1 MKKREEQH
9 CAFCGRARSEVGI
22 LVVGPEGANIC
33 DECARICVQMTESQ
47 ASRRNAAASEMTPAQ
62 VASAASKLRVERPE
76 TPEPLVPVA
85 LKKPEEICAVLDDY
99 VIGQA
104 QAKKVLSV
112 AVYNHY
118 KRLNDN
124 IRRGK
129 KSPLRAANGNA
140 NVPAP
145 TVPANASATD
155 AADDG
160 NAAEPL
166 GDVEVEKSNILLLG
180 PTGSGKTLLAKTL
193 ARVLDVPFAIA
204 DATTLTQAGYV
215 GDDVE
220 NILVRLLQA
229 ADGDVSRTEI
239 GIVYVDEI
247 DKIGRKGDSPS
258 LTRDVSGEGVQQALL
273 KILEGTLS
281 NVPPNGGRKHPDA
294 KYVQIDTSN
303 ILFICGGAFVGLDR
317 IIGSRIGNKFLGF
330 DVSGKTGATLTAE
343 EIMAELQ
350 PEDLFKFGMIPEFV
364 GRLPIVSALSP
375 LGEEDLKHILT
386 QPKNA
391 IVKQFRKLF
400 EMEGVDLVFEDG
412 AIDAVAEKAIAL
424 GTGARGLRS
433 IMEKMMLDTMFE
445 LPSRKGARRVIVSA
459 DVVRGNAKPTIL

>member
-1 MKKREEQH
+1 MKRKDEQY
-9 CAFCGRARSEVGI
+9 CAFCGRSRVDVGF
-22 LVVGPEGANIC
+22 LVIGPDGVNIC
-33 DECARICVQMTESQ
+33 DECAKICLEMTEGQS
-47 ASRRNAAASEMTPAQ
+47 ARRNPAATEMSPAQ
-62 VASAASKLRVERPE
+62 VATVASKLHAEARP
-76 TPEPLVPVA
+76 VPAPPAPVN
-85 LKKPEEICAVLDDY
+85 LKKPAEILAVLDDY
-99 VIGQA
+99 VIGQT

-118 KRLNDN
+118 KRLNDK
-124 IRRGK
+124 IAR
-129 KSPLRAANGNA
+129 GNA
-140 NVPAP
+140 EAAGTPLPA
-145 TVPANASATD
+145 D
-155 AADDG
+155 
-160 NAAEPL
+160 
-166 GDVEVEKSNILLLG
+166 DVEVEKSNILIIG
-180 PTGSGKTLLAKTL
+180 PTGCGKTLLAKTL

-229 ADGDVSRTEI
+229 ADGDVKRAET

-247 DKIGRKGDSPS
+247 DKIGRKGDSAS

-273 KILEGTLS
+273 KIIEGTLS

-303 ILFICGGAFVGLDR
+303 ILFICGGAFVGLEK

-330 DVSGKTGATLTAE
+330 DISEKTGKTLSAE

-350 PEDLFKFGMIPEFV
+350 PEDLFQFGMIPEFV

-375 LGEEDLKHILT
+375 LAKSDLEHILT

-391 IVKQFRKLF
+391 LVKQFRKLF
-400 EMEGVDLVFEDG
+400 EMEGVELVFEDD
-412 AIDAVAEKAIAL
+412 AIGAVAEKAIAL

-433 IMEKMMLDTMFE
+433 ILEKIMLDTMYE
-445 LPSRKGARRVIVSA
+445 LPNRGNVHRVTVSA
-459 DVVRGNAKPTIL
+459 EVVRGNAVPAIE